1 MVKIIPI
8 SQDTERDAWMEF
20 RRGKITGT
28 SIGKLYGKT
37 RSKVDKEQY
46 GVFND
51 KPNQALWKIVAERVA
66 VGDDGEPPRERGMR
80 LEHTACKLA
89 VKKLGLKHGEYN
101 GYVFQSEVSEYAMSS
116 PDNFEHIDNPTWL
129 MEIKCLSTANHL
141 KMVFEGVVDE
151 EYRWQV
157 ADSFLNCPSA
167 KVLYFVLFDPR
178 VVIDELALHII
189 TVKREDIADDI
200 ETLAQVRDRALKQI
214 DNILEQLNDI
224 AKNKTKEEGILDD
237 DDIKA
242 IGADDGIRQYYP
254 EEEAAGETS
263 EANIELPELP
273 ELPDLDTRLSDEVE
287 DDKKDSPDGTRASD
301 RTSDAVCRKCR
312 AGKKIEET
320 LERSKELF

>member
-8 SQDTERDAWMEF
+8 SQDAERDAWLEF

-51 KPNQALWKIVAERVA
+51 KPNQALWKIIAERIA
-66 VGDDGEPPRERGMR
+66 VGDDGEPPRERGVR

-189 TVKREDIADDI
+189 TVKREDVDDDI

-224 AKNKTKEEGILDD
+224 AKNKTKKEGLLNEN
-237 DDIKA
+237 DIKM
-242 IGADDGIRQYYP
+242 IGESDGIKQYY
-254 EEEAAGETS
+254 S
-263 EANIELPELP
+263 EDTEDEGIELPELP
-273 ELPDLDTRLSDEVE
+273 ELPLSSDTHPDANESAGERVSESERKGGLAGNRLC
-287 DDKKDSPDGTRASD
+287 KR
-301 RTSDAVCRKCR
+301 RR

-320 LERSKELF
+320 LERAKELF

>member
-66 VGDDGEPPRERGMR
+66 VGDDGEPPPERGIR

-101 GYVFQSEVSEYAMSS
+101 GYVFQSEVSEYVMSS
-116 PDNFEHIDNPTWL
+116 PDNFEHVDNPTWL
-129 MEIKCLSTANHL
+129 MEIKCLSTTNHL

-189 TVKREDIADDI
+189 TIKREDIADDI
-200 ETLAQVRDRALKQI
+200 ATLAGVRDRALKQI

-224 AKNKTKEEGILDD
+224 AKNKSKEEGLLNEN
-237 DDIKA
+237 DIKM
-242 IGADDGIRQYYP
+242 IGEIDGIKQYYS
-254 EEEAAGETS
+254 EDAEDAGGQS
-263 EANIELPELP
+263 VELPELP
-273 ELPDLDTRLSDEVE
+273 ELPLQ
-287 DDKKDSPDGTRASD
+287 
-301 RTSDAVCRKCR
+301 SDARPTCDGDKYGTVVESRARQSSATGDKPSKRRR
-312 AGKKIEET
+312 AGKKIEEV
-320 LERSKELF
+320 LERAKEIF

>member
-8 SQDTERDAWMEF
+8 SQDTERDAWLEF

-51 KPNQALWKIVAERVA
+51 KPNQALWKIVAERIA
-66 VGDDGEPPRERGMR
+66 VGDDGEPPRERGIR

-89 VKKLGLKHGEYN
+89 IKKLGLKHGEYN
-101 GYVFQSEVSEYAMSS
+101 GYVFQSEVSEYVMSS

-178 VVIDELALHII
+178 VVIDELVLHII

-200 ETLAQVRDRALKQI
+200 ETLARVRDRALKQI

-224 AKNKTKEEGILDD
+224 AKNKTKEEGLLDD

-254 EEEAAGETS
+254 EEEGEACTD
-263 EANIELPELP
+263 LPELP
-273 ELPDLDTRLSDEVE
+273 VLPEEPDVSKSLSGELSDGERGDVE
-287 DDKKDSPDGTRASD
+287 AEGKNMASN
-301 RTSDAVCRKCR
+301 AVCRKQR

-320 LERSKELF
+320 LERAKEIF

>member
-200 ETLAQVRDRALKQI
+200 QTLAQVRDRALKQI

>member
-8 SQDTERDAWMEF
+8 SQDTERDAWLEF

-46 GVFND
+46 GIFND
-51 KPNQALWKIVAERVA
+51 KPNQALWKIVAERIA
-66 VGDDGEPPRERGMR
+66 VGDDGEPPRERGIR

-189 TVKREDIADDI
+189 TVKREDITDDI
-200 ETLAQVRDRALKQI
+200 ETLAQVRDRALNQI

-224 AKNKTKEEGILDD
+224 AKNKTKEEGLLDD

-254 EEEAAGETS
+254 EEDGAS
-263 EANIELPELP
+263 EESIELSELP

-287 DDKKDSPDGTRASD
+287 GDKKDSPNGTRVSA
-301 RTSDAVCRKCR
+301 RTSDTVCKRRR

-320 LERSKELF
+320 LERVKRIF

>member
-8 SQDTERDAWMEF
+8 SQDTERDAWLEF

-28 SIGKLYGKT
+28 SIGKLYEKNRGKAAI
-37 RSKVDKEQY
+37 KES
-46 GVFND
+46 GVFSTKAN
-51 KPNQALWKIVAERVA
+51 LELYKIVAGRLA
-66 VGDDGEPPRERGMR
+66 VGDDGEPPRERGIR

-89 VKKLGLKHGEYN
+89 VKKLGLEHGEYN

-116 PDNFEHIDNPTWL
+116 PDNFEHVDNPTWL
-129 MEIKCLSTANHL
+129 MEIKCLSTARHL
-141 KMVFEGVVDE
+141 KMIFEGEIDKE
-151 EYRWQV
+151 FRWQV

-224 AKNKTKEEGILDD
+224 AKNKTKEEGLLDD

-254 EEEAAGETS
+254 EEEDEES
-263 EANIELPELP
+263 VELPELP
-273 ELPDLDTRLSDEVE
+273 ELPDLDTRLSDKAEGGKE
-287 DDKKDSPDGTRASD
+287 DNSDGRRTPAQSSD
-301 RTSDAVCRKCR
+301 TVCRKRR

-320 LERSKELF
+320 LERAKEIF

>member
-8 SQDTERDAWMEF
+8 SQDAERDAWMEF

-37 RSKVDKEQY
+37 RSKVEKEQY

-51 KPNQALWKIVAERVA
+51 KPNQALWKIVAERIA
-66 VGDDGEPPRERGMR
+66 VGDDGEPPRERGIR
-80 LEHTACKLA
+80 LEHVACELA

-116 PDNFEHIDNPTWL
+116 PDNFEHVDNPTWL

-200 ETLAQVRDRALKQI
+200 ATLAQVRDRALKQI

-224 AKNKTKEEGILDD
+224 AKNKTKEEGLLDEN
-237 DDIKA
+237 DIKM
-242 IGADDGIRQYYP
+242 IGESDGIKQYY
-254 EEEAAGETS
+254 S
-263 EANIELPELP
+263 EDAEDEGIELPELP
-273 ELPDLDTRLSDEVE
+273 ELPLSSDTHPDANEGAGERVSEGDRKGGLAGDRLC
-287 DDKKDSPDGTRASD
+287 KRH
-301 RTSDAVCRKCR
+301 R

-320 LERSKELF
+320 LERAKEIF

>member
-1 MVKIIPI
+1 VVKIIPI
-8 SQDTERDAWMEF
+8 SQDTERDAWLEF

-28 SIGKLYGKT
+28 SIGKLYEKN
-37 RSKVDKEQY
+37 RSKAAIEES
-46 GVFND
+46 GVFSTKANLELY
-51 KPNQALWKIVAERVA
+51 KVVAGRIA
-66 VGDDGEPPRERGMR
+66 VGDDGEPPRERGIR

-116 PDNFEHIDNPTWL
+116 PDNFEHVDNPTWL
-129 MEIKCLSTANHL
+129 MEIKCLSTARHL
-141 KMVFEGVVDE
+141 KMIFEGEIDKE
-151 EYRWQV
+151 FRWQV

-189 TVKREDIADDI
+189 TVKREDVADDI
-200 ETLAQVRDRALKQI
+200 ETLAKVRDRALKQI

-224 AKNKTKEEGILDD
+224 AKNKTKEEGLLDD

-254 EEEAAGETS
+254 EEEGEACTD
-263 EANIELPELP
+263 LPELP
-273 ELPDLDTRLSDEVE
+273 VLPEEPDVSKSLSGELSDGERGDVE
-287 DDKKDSPDGTRASD
+287 AEGKNMASN
-301 RTSDAVCRKCR
+301 AVCRKQR

-320 LERSKELF
+320 LERAKEIF

>member
-8 SQDTERDAWMEF
+8 SQDTERDAWLEF

-28 SIGKLYGKT
+28 SIGKLYEKN
-37 RSKVDKEQY
+37 RSKAAIEES
-46 GVFND
+46 GVFSTKANLELY
-51 KPNQALWKIVAERVA
+51 KVVADRIA
-66 VGDDGEPPRERGMR
+66 VGDDGEPPRERGLR

-116 PDNFEHIDNPTWL
+116 PDNFEHVDNPTWL
-129 MEIKCLSTANHL
+129 MEIKCLSTARHL
-141 KMVFEGVVDE
+141 KMIFEGEIDKE
-151 EYRWQV
+151 FRWQV

-178 VVIDELALHII
+178 VVIDELVLHII
-189 TVKREDIADDI
+189 TVRREDIADDI
-200 ETLAQVRDRALKQI
+200 ETLASVRDRALKQI

-224 AKNKTKEEGILDD
+224 AKNKTKEEGLLDD

-254 EEEAAGETS
+254 EEEEAS
-263 EANIELPELP
+263 EESIELPELP
-273 ELPDLDTRLSDEVE
+273 ELPDLGARLSDGVE

-301 RTSDAVCRKCR
+301 RTSDTVCRKRR

-320 LERSKELF
+320 LERAKEIF

>member
-8 SQDTERDAWMEF
+8 SQDAERDAWMEF

-37 RSKVDKEQY
+37 RSKIDKEQY

-51 KPNQALWKIVAERVA
+51 KPNQALWKIVAERIA
-66 VGDDGEPPRERGMR
+66 VGDDGEPPRERGIR
-80 LEHTACKLA
+80 LEHVACKLA

-189 TVKREDIADDI
+189 TVKREDITDDI

-224 AKNKTKEEGILDD
+224 AKNKTKEEGLLDEN
-237 DDIKA
+237 DIKM
-242 IGADDGIRQYYP
+242 IGESDGIKQYY
-254 EEEAAGETS
+254 S
-263 EANIELPELP
+263 EDAEDEGIELPELP
-273 ELPDLDTRLSDEVE
+273 NPLPQLDKRPTCDGDKCGTVVE
-287 DDKKDSPDGTRASD
+287 SRARQGSATGDKPSR
-301 RTSDAVCRKCR
+301 RRR
-312 AGKKIEET
+312 AGKKIEEV
-320 LERSKELF
+320 LERAKEIF

>member
-8 SQDTERDAWMEF
+8 SQDTERDAWLEF

-28 SIGKLYGKT
+28 SIGKLYEKN
-37 RSKVDKEQY
+37 RSKAAIEES
-46 GVFND
+46 GVFSTKANLELY
-51 KPNQALWKIVAERVA
+51 KVVAGRIA
-66 VGDDGEPPRERGMR
+66 VGDDGEPPRERGIR

-116 PDNFEHIDNPTWL
+116 PDNFEHVDNPTWL
-129 MEIKCLSTANHL
+129 MEIKCLSTARHL
-141 KMVFEGVVDE
+141 KMIFEGEIDKE
-151 EYRWQV
+151 FRWQV

-189 TVKREDIADDI
+189 TVKREDVADDI
-200 ETLAQVRDRALKQI
+200 ETLAKVRDRALKQI

-224 AKNKTKEEGILDD
+224 AKNKTKEEGLLDD

-254 EEEAAGETS
+254 EEEGEACTD
-263 EANIELPELP
+263 LPELP
-273 ELPDLDTRLSDEVE
+273 VLPEEPDVSKSLSGELSDGERGDVE
-287 DDKKDSPDGTRASD
+287 AEGKNMASN
-301 RTSDAVCRKCR
+301 AVCRKQR

-320 LERSKELF
+320 LERAKEIF

>member
-51 KPNQALWKIVAERVA
+51 KPNQALWEIVAERIA
-66 VGDDGEPPRERGMR
+66 VGDDGEPPRERGVR
-80 LEHTACKLA
+80 LEHVACELA

-200 ETLAQVRDRALKQI
+200 ATLAQVRDRALKQI

-224 AKNKTKEEGILDD
+224 AKNKTKEEGLLDE
-237 DDIKA
+237 DDIKM
-242 IGADDGIRQYYP
+242 IGESDGIKQYY
-254 EEEAAGETS
+254 S
-263 EANIELPELP
+263 EDAEDANIELPRLP
-273 ELPDLDTRLSDEVE
+273 EPLQQLVEQPTCDGDKHGTVVESRAGQSSATSSDVY
-287 DDKKDSPDGTRASD
+287 KR
-301 RTSDAVCRKCR
+301 RR
-312 AGKKIEET
+312 AGKKIEEV
-320 LERSKELF
+320 LERAKEIF

>member
-28 SIGKLYGKT
+28 SIGKLYEKN
-37 RSKVDKEQY
+37 RSKVAIEKS
-46 GVFND
+46 GVFSTKANLELY
-51 KPNQALWKIVAERVA
+51 KVVAGRIA
-66 VGDDGEPPRERGMR
+66 VGDDGEPSHERGLR

-116 PDNFEHIDNPTWL
+116 PDNFEHVDNPTWL
-129 MEIKCLSTANHL
+129 MEIKCLSTARHL
-141 KMVFEGVVDE
+141 KMIFEGEIDKE
-151 EYRWQV
+151 FRWQV

-178 VVIDELALHII
+178 VVIDELVLHII
-189 TVKREDIADDI
+189 TVKREDITDDI
-200 ETLAQVRDRALKQI
+200 DTLAKVRDRALKQI

-224 AKNKTKEEGILDD
+224 AKNKTKEEGLLDD

-254 EEEAAGETS
+254 EEDGEAGAELPD
-263 EANIELPELP
+263 LPELP
-273 ELPDLDTRLSDEVE
+273 VLPEEPDVSNSLSGESYDGERGDVE
-287 DDKKDSPDGTRASD
+287 AEGKNMASN
-301 RTSDAVCRKCR
+301 AVCRKQR

-320 LERSKELF
+320 LERAKEIF

>member
-8 SQDTERDAWMEF
+8 SQDAERDAWMEF

-28 SIGKLYGKT
+28 SIGKLYEKN
-37 RSKVDKEQY
+37 RSKAAIEE
-46 GVFND
+46 GRVFSTKANLELY
-51 KPNQALWKIVAERVA
+51 KVVAGRIA
-66 VGDDGEPPRERGMR
+66 VGDDGEPPHERGLR
-80 LEHTACKLA
+80 LERTACKLA

-129 MEIKCLSTANHL
+129 MEIKCLSTARHL
-141 KMVFEGVVDE
+141 KMIFEGEIDKE
-151 EYRWQV
+151 FRWQV

-224 AKNKTKEEGILDD
+224 AKNKTKEEGLLDEN
-237 DDIKA
+237 DIKM
-242 IGADDGIRQYYP
+242 IGESDGVKQYYS
-254 EEEAAGETS
+254 EDAEGEDV
-263 EANIELPELP
+263 ELP
-273 ELPDLDTRLSDEVE
+273 ELPDPLQQLDERPTCEGDKCGTVVE
-287 DDKKDSPDGTRASD
+287 SRAGQSGA
-301 RTSDAVCRKCR
+301 TSDKPSKRRR
-312 AGKKIEET
+312 AGKKIEEV
-320 LERSKELF
+320 LEQAKEIF

>member
-8 SQDTERDAWMEF
+8 SQDTERDAWLEF

-51 KPNQALWKIVAERVA
+51 KPNQALWKIAAERIA
-66 VGDDGEPPRERGMR
+66 VGDDGEPPRERGIR

-101 GYVFQSEVSEYAMSS
+101 GYVFQSEVSEYVMSS
-116 PDNFEHIDNPTWL
+116 PDNFEHVDNPTWL

-200 ETLAQVRDRALKQI
+200 ATLVQVRDRALSQI

-224 AKNKTKEEGILDD
+224 AKNKTKEEGLLDD

-254 EEEAAGETS
+254 EEETDEAS
-263 EANIELPELP
+263 EASIELPELP
-273 ELPDLDTRLSDEVE
+273 ELPDLGARLSDGVE
-287 DDKKDSPDGTRASD
+287 DDKKNSSDGTRTPARASD
-301 RTSDAVCRKCR
+301 TICRKQR

-320 LERSKELF
+320 LERSKEIF

>member
-28 SIGKLYGKT
+28 SIGKLYEKN
-37 RSKVDKEQY
+37 RSKTAIEES
-46 GVFND
+46 GVFSTKANLELY
-51 KPNQALWKIVAERVA
+51 KVVAGRIA
-66 VGDDGEPPRERGMR
+66 VGDDGEPSHERGLR

-101 GYVFQSEVSEYAMSS
+101 GYVFQSEASEYAMSS
-116 PDNFEHIDNPTWL
+116 PDNFEHVDNPTWL
-129 MEIKCLSTANHL
+129 MEIKCLSTARHL
-141 KMVFEGVVDE
+141 KMIFEGKIDKE
-151 EYRWQV
+151 FRWQV

-167 KVLYFVLFDPR
+167 KILYFVLFDPR

-224 AKNKTKEEGILDD
+224 AKNKTKEEGLLDES
-237 DDIKA
+237 DIKM
-242 IGADDGIRQYYP
+242 IGESDGIKQYY
-254 EEEAAGETS
+254 S
-263 EANIELPELP
+263 EDTEDEGIELPELP
-273 ELPDLDTRLSDEVE
+273 ELPLSSDTHPDANEGAGERVSESERKGDSAGNRLC
-287 DDKKDSPDGTRASD
+287 KR
-301 RTSDAVCRKCR
+301 RR

-320 LERSKELF
+320 LERAKEIF